1 MKRENKK
8 VYILTKTYNGSNTDV
23 LGVYEDKD
31 ALFNDLNNWLSE
43 YYIEQTNDEEDE
55 YLSKDEYIENIIDG
69 LKECDKYYEELFDE
83 TFFISAQDMNTMY

>member
-1 MKRENKK
+1 MHSSKK
-8 VYILTKTYNGSNTDV
+8 VYILTRTYNGSDADV

-55 YLSKDEYIENIIDG
+55 YLSKDEYVENIIDG

>member
-1 MKRENKK
+1 MKKENKK
-8 VYILTKTYNGSNTDV
+8 VYILTRIYNGSDTDV

-31 ALFNDLNNWLSE
+31 VLFDDLNDWLSE
-43 YYIEQTNDEEDE
+43 YYSEQTNDEEDE

>member
-1 MKRENKK
+1 MTR
-8 VYILTKTYNGSNTDV
+8 TYNGSDADV

-55 YLSKDEYIENIIDG
+55 YLSKDEYVENIIDG

>member
-1 MKRENKK
+1 MKKENKK
-8 VYILTKTYNGSNTDV
+8 VYILIRIYNGSDTDV

-31 ALFNDLNNWLSE
+31 VLFNDLNDWLSE
-43 YYIEQTNDEEDE
+43 YYSEQTNDEEDE

>member
-1 MKRENKK
+1 MKKENKK
-8 VYILTKTYNGSNTDV
+8 VYILTRNYNGSDTDV

-31 ALFNDLNNWLSE
+31 VLFNDLNDWLSE
-43 YYIEQTNDEEDE
+43 YYSEQTNDEEDE

>member
-8 VYILTKTYNGSNTDV
+8 VYILTRTYNGSDTDV

-31 ALFNDLNNWLSE
+31 TLFKDLSVWLSE
-43 YYIEQTNDEEDE
+43 YYGEQTDYEEDE
-55 YLSKDEYIENIIDG
+55 YMSKDEYIENIIEG
-69 LKECDKYYEELFDE
+69 LKECDKYYEELFGE